1 MNVGYGDIENLDA
14 NCPICKSDVYINK
27 SQDRFKCVNPD
38 CVMSNT
44 YVSGIRFN
52 MINTDT
58 NEKVG
63 EVEFNIVDGKI
74 NIEVFKNE

>member
-1 MNVGYGDIENLDA
+1 MNVGYGDIENLDTS
-14 NCPICKSDVYINK
+14 CPICGSNVYIVK

-38 CVMSNT
+38 CIMSNT
-44 YVSGIRFN
+44 YVSGIRFS

-63 EVEFNIVDGKI
+63 EVDFMNIDGELYT
-74 NIEVFKNE
+74 EVRKS